1 MRPLPYVSADKA
13 VSVVKSHDHIHI
25 SSAGHVPFIL
35 IEALCRRADAGEIQ
49 DVHFHHSYTEGPA
62 LYADP
67 KYQGIFIDQAFFVGP
82 TVRPS
87 VNRGI
92 ADYIPVHLAETQ
104 YLYRSGAVRCDIA
117 MVSVATPGMGGY
129 VSLGGSVDCSVAA
142 LEVAK
147 TKIAVV
153 NRFVPHTYGDALVPV
168 DTFDFFVED
177 NRPLPEHL
185 SMIPSEVEAKIGKN
199 CSDLIE
205 DGSCLQMGIGALP
218 DALAFFLRDRRDL
231 GIHTEMF
238 SAGVLELMKM
248 GVVTGANKK
257 IDRGRV
263 VASFLLGTKGFYEYV
278 DFNRSILMMDIGYV
292 NDPYVISRN
301 PRVVA
306 VNSAVQVDLT
316 GQISADSIGTRIISG
331 TGGQLDFVRG
341 ATLSKGGKSIT
352 AFPSRAKNGQSK
364 LVPILDHGAGVVTP
378 RADAHWVVT
387 EYGAVDLTGLSLQ
400 ERAKRLITIAHPD
413 DREKLDRASF
423 ERFGKH
429 YKSISI

>member
-1 MRPLPYVSADKA
+1 MRPFSYVSADEA
-13 VSVVKSHDHIHI
+13 VKVVKSHDHIHI

-35 IEALCRRADAGEIQ
+35 IEALCRRADAGEIE

-67 KYQGIFIDQAFFVGP
+67 KYKGIFVDQAFFVGP

-87 VNRGI
+87 VNSGF

-104 YLYRSGAVRCDIA
+104 FLYRSGAVRCDIA
-117 MVSVATPGMGGY
+117 MVSVSTPGMGGY

-142 LEVAK
+142 IEVARI
-147 TKIAVV
+147 KIAVV
-153 NRFVPHTYGDALVPV
+153 NRFVPHTYGDALIPV

-185 SMIPSEVEAKIGKN
+185 SMIPSEIEAMIGKN

-248 GVVTGANKK
+248 GVVTGANKR

-263 VASFLLGTKGFYEYV
+263 VASFLLGTKDFYDYV

-301 PRVVA
+301 PKVVA
-306 VNSAVQVDLT
+306 INSTVKVDLT
-316 GQISADSIGTRIISG
+316 GQISADSVGLRIISG
-331 TGGQLDFVRG
+331 TGGQLDFVKG
-341 ATLSKGGKSIT
+341 AMLSKGGKSIT
-352 AFPSRAKNGQSK
+352 AFPSRAKNGMSK
-364 LVPILDHGAGVVTP
+364 IAPVLDEGAGVVTP
-378 RADAHWVVT
+378 RADAHWFVT
-387 EYGAVDLTGLSLQ
+387 EYGAVDLSGLSLQ
-400 ERAKRLITIAHPD
+400 ERAKSIISIAHPN
-413 DREKLDRASF
+413 DREALDRSAY
-423 ERFGKH
+423 ERFGPH
-429 YKSISI
+429 YVQVRI

>member
-1 MRPLPYVSADKA
+1 MRPLSYVSADEA
-13 VSVVKSHDHIHI
+13 VKVVKSHDHIHI

-35 IEALCRRADAGEIQ
+35 IEALCRRADAGEIE

-67 KYQGIFIDQAFFVGP
+67 KYKGIFVDQAFFVGP

-87 VNRGI
+87 VNSGF

-104 YLYRSGAVRCDIA
+104 FLYRSGAVRCDIA
-117 MVSVATPGMGGY
+117 MVSVSTPGMGGY

-142 LEVAK
+142 IEVARI
-147 TKIAVV
+147 KIAVV
-153 NRFVPHTYGDALVPV
+153 NRFVPHTYGDALIPV
-168 DTFDFFVED
+168 NTFDFFVED

-185 SMIPSEVEAKIGKN
+185 SMIPSEIEAMIGKN

-248 GVVTGANKK
+248 GVVTGANKR

-263 VASFLLGTKGFYEYV
+263 VASFLLGTKDFYDYV

-301 PRVVA
+301 PKVVA
-306 VNSAVQVDLT
+306 INSTVKVDLT
-316 GQISADSIGTRIISG
+316 GQISADSVGLRIISG
-331 TGGQLDFVRG
+331 TGGQLDFVKG
-341 ATLSKGGKSIT
+341 AMLSKGGKSIT
-352 AFPSRAKNGQSK
+352 AFPSRAKNGMSK
-364 LVPILDHGAGVVTP
+364 IAPVLDEGAGVVTP
-378 RADAHWVVT
+378 RADAHWFVT
-387 EYGAVDLTGLSLQ
+387 EYGAVDLSGLSLQ
-400 ERAKRLITIAHPD
+400 ERAKSIISIAHPN
-413 DREKLDRASF
+413 DREALDRSAY
-423 ERFGKH
+423 ERFGPH
-429 YKSISI
+429 YVQVNI